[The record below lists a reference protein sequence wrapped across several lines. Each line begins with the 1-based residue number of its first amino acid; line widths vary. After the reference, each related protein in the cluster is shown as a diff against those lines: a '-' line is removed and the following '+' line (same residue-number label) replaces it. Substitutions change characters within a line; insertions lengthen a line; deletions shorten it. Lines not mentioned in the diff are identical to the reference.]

1 MVSAWS
7 RILALQTRSLQ
18 GKRTLL
24 LETASDRLQP
34 AVVSRLIWRLMPFLF
49 LLYIVAYLDR
59 INVSFGVLQMR
70 SQLGLSD
77 LVYGRA
83 AGIFFAGYFFFQ
95 LPSNLILEKVGVRR
109 WISGLMVLWGVIS
122 CLMIFIRGPLSF
134 YSMRFLLGAAEAGF
148 FPGMI
153 LYMKRWFPAQS
164 RGRAVAWFMTANP
177 IAGIVGSP
185 ISGALLNL
193 HGAGFAGWQW
203 MFLMEGLPAIVL
215 GAIVFLILP
224 DTPREATWLKDD
236 ERTWLLEKLERE
248 RQEEAR
254 VPQGNFWRV
263 LVSPRIWM
271 LSLVYFGVSTTMY
284 GVTLWLPTVIRAL
297 SGLSYFWTG
306 AVAVL
311 PFLVTVIVMVW
322 VGMRSDRTGERR
334 WHTAVPAFAAGA
346 SLVVAGYGTS
356 TIVVVTA
363 IGLGLAFAESMVGPF
378 WAMATS
384 RLEGLS
390 AAAAIAVIN
399 SLANLGGYFGPD
411 IIGLFRTA
419 NGGFRGGL
427 LAIAATVALS
437 GATALVVGRNTP
449 PKAVIRP
456 A

>member
-1 MVSAWS
+1 MD
-7 RILALQTRSLQ
+7 
-18 GKRTLL
+18 
-24 LETASDRLQP
+24 TASDRLQS

-109 WISGLMVLWGVIS
+109 WISGLMILWGVIS

-236 ERTWLLEKLERE
+236 ERAWLLEKLERE
-248 RQEEAR
+248 LQEEAR
-254 VPQGNFWRV
+254 VPQGSFWAV

-334 WHTAVPAFAAGA
+334 WHTAIPAFAAGA

-356 TIVVVTA
+356 TIIVVTA
-363 IGLGLAFAESMVGPF
+363 IGLGLACAESMVGPF

-437 GATALVVGRNTP
+437 GATALIVGRNTP